1 MARRRRSSR
10 RSRSMHMG
18 AMHMRGM
25 HMDRLGVL
33 GSEPMSWGSLA
44 VGAVVG
50 YGLAML
56 VSRASQSSGPV
67 SGFGA
72 MPRLKPGPIFCGQ
85 YSNAPGCRPRQ

>member
-44 VGAVVG
+44 VGA
-50 YGLAML
+50 LAGFALAKLMA
-56 VSRASQSSGPV
+56 RASESSGPV
-67 SGFGA
+67 SGLGA
-72 MPRLKPGPIFCGQ
+72 KKKGPSGYCLKYPTTSWCVSMYGK
-85 YSNAPGCRPRQ
+85 